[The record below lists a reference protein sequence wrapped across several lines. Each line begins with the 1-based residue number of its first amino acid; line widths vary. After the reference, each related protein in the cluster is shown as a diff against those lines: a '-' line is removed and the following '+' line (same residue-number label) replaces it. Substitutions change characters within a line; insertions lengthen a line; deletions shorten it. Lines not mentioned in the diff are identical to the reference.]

1 MPKAHPAV
9 GSWILLLLIA
19 GTECLAPL
27 TAEEMEWRIGLA
39 QKKITPEEPIF
50 LAGYSSRNKPF
61 ERVETDLFVK
71 AMAIEGRDG
80 FRSVVVTSDLIGFK
94 SSIAEPVCERLRVEA
109 GLRRE
114 QILINSSHIHS
125 GPTLSLDD
133 SPRESM
139 SAEDARRTVAY
150 TRELQNRT
158 VEVVVQSLSRLEPA
172 QLSWGSGVVHF
183 PMNRREFTP
192 SGVILGA
199 NPRGLADRTVPVL
212 RVDSP
217 DGQPRAVMF
226 GAAVHNTTLRP
237 KHYEICGDYA
247 GYAQAELE
255 RRFPGLQAMFLLG
268 CAGDA
273 DPYPFGSLELARQ
286 HGAELSA
293 EVSRVLE
300 SKRVPVHGPLKVAFD
315 RVDLPLQQLSREEL
329 EQLSAPGRGTVP
341 GVAKQMLAVL
351 DRGEPLPKS
360 YNCPVTVWQF
370 GGDLTLVGLS
380 GEVVVDYVLLL
391 EHALGPKPLW
401 LAAYCNDVFG
411 YLPSARVLE
420 EGGYETRGI
429 YSGGPGFFDRTA
441 QDVVVAKVLELA
453 NQVGRQLPNRRPSSR
468 E

>member
-1 MPKAHPAV
+1 MLKSLATV
-9 GSWILLLLIA
+9 GSWTALLLMVGSWYVARL
-19 GTECLAPL
+19 P
-27 TAEEMEWRIGLA
+27 AEESKWRVGLA
-39 QKKITPEEPIF
+39 QQKITPDEPVF

-71 AMAIEGRDG
+71 AMAIEGSDG
-80 FRSVVVTSDLIGFK
+80 FRAVLVTSDLIGFK
-94 SSIAEPVCERLRVEA
+94 ASIADPVCERLRAEA

-133 SPRESM
+133 SPRDNM
-139 SAEDARRTVAY
+139 TAEDARRTVAY
-150 TRELQNRT
+150 TKELQNRT
-158 VEVVVQSLSRLEPA
+158 VQVVVQSLSRLEPA

-192 SGVILGA
+192 NGVILGA

-212 RVDSP
+212 RVDTP
-217 DGQPRAVMF
+217 DGEPRAVVF

-237 KHYEICGDYA
+237 KHYEVCGDYA

-255 RRFPGLQAMFLLG
+255 QRYPGLQAMFLLG

-273 DPYPFGSLELARQ
+273 DPYPFGSLELARK
-286 HGAELSA
+286 HGAELST

-300 SKRVPVHGPLKVAFD
+300 SKRIPVLGPLKVAFD

-329 EQLSAPGRGTVP
+329 ERLSAPGRGTVP

-351 DRGEPLPKS
+351 DRGEALPKS

-370 GGDLTLVGLS
+370 GGDLTLVGLA

-411 YLPSARVLE
+411 YLPSARVLD

-429 YSGGPGFFDRTA
+429 YTGGPGFFDRTA
-441 QDVVVAKVLELA
+441 QDVVVAKVRELA
-453 NQVGRQLPNRRPSSR
+453 KQVGR
-468 E
+468 